1 LVGQE
6 EPTPYADTPVTVSNA
21 TPDPAGARTAH
32 RDVGVNPARL
42 VPFDALPVLEPL
54 GLQHAWDV
62 LDHDLGTLQKTSEET
77 VQAALAS
84 ARAGTVVNL
93 NLPITQ
99 PDPPL
104 FGRPAVERTV
114 FTPDRNSLDDRL
126 DSFYPQGS
134 SQWDGLRHVRAREHG
149 FFGGRTEDFRLGG
162 GPLGIEHY
170 AEHGIVGRGLLLD
183 VVAHRR
189 RQGRDYDP
197 LAGETIEADELREIV
212 AAQRVQLRAGDI
224 LCIRTGW
231 IEAHRAADPD
241 TRARLAQT
249 IRVSGLAG
257 SEDMARFLWNSHA
270 AAVAADN
277 PTVEVAP
284 GDAAIGSLHR
294 RLIPMLGF
302 AVSELLDLER
312 LAGLCAADDRWDFL
326 FVAAPLNI
334 PGGIGSP
341 ANALAIR

>member
-1 LVGQE
+1 MSK
-6 EPTPYADTPVTVSNA
+6 DTSRPESTRS
-21 TPDPAGARTAH
+21 PSGDAR
-32 RDVGVNPARL
+32 VNPATL
-42 VPFDALPVLEPL
+42 VAFDDLPVLEAL
-54 GLQHAWDV
+54 GLQHAWTV
-62 LDHDLGTLQKTSEET
+62 LDRDLGTLQKCSEQT
-77 VQAALAS
+77 VQAALSS
-84 ARAGTVVNL
+84 ARSGTVVNL
-93 NLPITQ
+93 NLPITE

-104 FGRPAVERTV
+104 FGRSPVEHEI
-114 FTPDRNSLDDRL
+114 FYPDRNTLDDRL
-126 DSFYPQGS
+126 DAFYPQSS

-149 FFGGRTEDFRLGG
+149 FFGGWTDAFPAGG
-162 GPLGIEHY
+162 GPLGMEHY

-183 VVAHRR
+183 VVAHRA

-197 LAGETIEADELREIV
+197 LSGETIHADELREIV
-212 AAQRVQLRAGDI
+212 AAQQIDLRPGDV

-231 IEAHRAADPD
+231 IEAYRALEVE
-241 TRARLAQT
+241 ARLAIAET

-257 SEDMARFLWNSHA
+257 SEDVARFLWDSHA

-312 LAGLCAADDRWDFL
+312 LAGLCAADGRWDFL
-326 FVAAPLNI
+326 FVAVPLNI
-334 PGGIGSP
+334 PGGISSP
-341 ANALAIR
+341 ANAVAIR

>member
-1 LVGQE
+1 M
-6 EPTPYADTPVTVSNA
+6 ARDR
-21 TPDPAGARTAH
+21 DPFVAFDDLPLH
-32 RDVGVNPARL
+32 
-42 VPFDALPVLEPL
+42 DALK
-54 GLQHAWDV
+54 LQHAWDV
-62 LDHDLGTLQKTSEET
+62 LDHDLGTLEKTSQET
-77 VQAALAS
+77 VQAGLRA
-84 ARAGTVVNL
+84 ARDGVVINL
-93 NLPITQ
+93 NLPVTE

-104 FGRPAVERTV
+104 FGRPAVEQTV

-149 FFGGRTEDFRLGG
+149 FFGGLTEIANGG
-162 GPLGIEHY
+162 GPLGMEHY
-170 AEHGIVGRGLLLD
+170 AEHGIVGRGVLLD
-183 VVAHRR
+183 VVAHRA

-197 LAGETIEADELREIV
+197 LSGETIQADDLRDIV
-212 AAQRVQLRAGDI
+212 AAQDVELRPGDI

-231 IEAHRAADPD
+231 IMAHRAASPS
-241 TRARLAQT
+241 TRQALAET

-257 SEDMARFLWNSHA
+257 SEDVARFLWDSHA

-284 GDAAIGSLHR
+284 GDHRIGSLHR

-312 LAGLCAADDRWDFL
+312 LAELSAADGRWDFL
-326 FVAAPLNI
+326 FVASPLNV

>member
-1 LVGQE
+1 M
-6 EPTPYADTPVTVSNA
+6 SNA
-21 TPDPAGARTAH
+21 TPDREGAPRPHGGTP
-32 RDVGVNPARL
+32 VNPATL
-42 VPFDALPVLEPL
+42 VPFDALPLLEPL

-62 LDHDLGTLQKTSEET
+62 LDRDLGTLQKTSEQT
-77 VQAALAS
+77 VQAALSS
-84 ARAGTVVNL
+84 ARSGTVVNL
-93 NLPITQ
+93 NLPVTE

-104 FGRPAVERTV
+104 FGRSPVEHTI
-114 FTPDRNSLDDRL
+114 FYPDRNTLDDRL
-126 DSFYPQGS
+126 DAFYPQSS

-149 FFGGRTEDFRLGG
+149 FFGGWTDAFPPGG
-162 GPLGIEHY
+162 GALGMEHY
-170 AEHGIVGRGLLLD
+170 AEHGIVGRGILLD
-183 VVAHRR
+183 VVAHRE

-197 LAGETIEADELREIV
+197 LSGETIHADELREIV
-212 AAQRVQLRAGDI
+212 AAQRVELRAGDI

-231 IEAHRAADPD
+231 IEAHRAADPE
-241 TRARLAQT
+241 TRAQLAET

-257 SEDMARFLWNSHA
+257 SEDVARFLWDSHA

-312 LAGLCAADDRWDFL
+312 LAGLCAADGRWDFL
-326 FVAAPLNI
+326 FVAVPLNI
-334 PGGIGSP
+334 PGGISSP
-341 ANALAIR
+341 ANAVAIR

>member
-1 LVGQE
+1 MVGKMARDRPSLV
-6 EPTPYADTPVTVSNA
+6 A
-21 TPDPAGARTAH
+21 
-32 RDVGVNPARL
+32 
-42 VPFDALPVLEPL
+42 FDDLPLHDAL

-62 LDHDLGTLQKTSEET
+62 LDHDLGTLAKTDEAT
-77 VQAALAS
+77 VQAGLRA
-84 ARAGTVVNL
+84 ARTGTVISL
-93 NLPITQ
+93 NLPVTE

-104 FGRPAVERTV
+104 FGRPAVEQTV

-149 FFGGRTEDFRLGG
+149 FFGGRTEDFPPGG
-162 GPLGIEHY
+162 GPLGMEHY
-170 AEHGIVGRGLLLD
+170 AEHGIVGRGVLLD
-183 VVAHRR
+183 VVAHRE

-197 LAGETIEADELREIV
+197 LSGETIEADDLREIV
-212 AAQRVQLRAGDI
+212 VAQDVELQRGDI

-231 IEAHRAADPD
+231 IEAHRAASPE
-241 TRARLAQT
+241 ARQELAET

-257 SEDMARFLWNSHA
+257 SEDVARFLWDSQA

-284 GDAAIGSLHR
+284 GDHRIGSLHR

-302 AVSELLDLER
+302 AVSELLDLQR
-312 LAGLCAADDRWDFL
+312 LAGLCAAENRWDFL
-326 FVAAPLNI
+326 FVASPLNM
-334 PGGIGSP
+334 PGGVGSP

>member
-1 LVGQE
+1 M
-6 EPTPYADTPVTVSNA
+6 SNA
-21 TPDPAGARTAH
+21 TPDREGAPSPHGGAR
-32 RDVGVNPARL
+32 VNPATL
-42 VPFDALPVLEPL
+42 VPFDSLPVLEPL

-62 LDHDLGTLQKTSEET
+62 LDRDLGTLDKISEQT
-77 VQAALAS
+77 VQAAMSS
-84 ARAGTVVNL
+84 ARSGTVVNL
-93 NLPITQ
+93 NLPITE
-99 PDPPL
+99 PNPPL
-104 FGRPAVERTV
+104 FGRSPVEHTI
-114 FTPDRNSLDDRL
+114 FYPDRNTLDDRL
-126 DSFYPQGS
+126 DAFYPQSS

-149 FFGGRTEDFRLGG
+149 FFGGWTEAFAAGG
-162 GPLGIEHY
+162 GPLGMEHY

-183 VVAHRR
+183 VVAHRQ

-197 LAGETIEADELREIV
+197 LSGETIDADDLREIV
-212 AAQRVQLRAGDI
+212 AAQQVELRAGDI

-231 IEAHRAADPD
+231 IEAHRAADRE
-241 TRARLAQT
+241 TRAQLAET

-257 SEDMARFLWNSHA
+257 SEDVARFLWDSHA

-312 LAGLCAADDRWDFL
+312 LAGLCAADGRWDFL
-326 FVAAPLNI
+326 FVAVPLNI
-334 PGGIGSP
+334 PGGISSP
-341 ANALAIR
+341 ANAVAIR